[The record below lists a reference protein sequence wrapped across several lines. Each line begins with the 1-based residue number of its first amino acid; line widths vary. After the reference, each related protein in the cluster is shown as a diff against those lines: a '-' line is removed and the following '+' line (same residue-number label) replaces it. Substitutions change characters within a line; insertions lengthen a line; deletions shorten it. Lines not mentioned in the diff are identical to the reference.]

1 MAIIIAILIGLA
13 VGQLIN
19 YFSDILPEARNFS
32 KPVCAHCST
41 PHTWTDYL
49 LYKSCKNCHRPRS
62 WRTYIVQF
70 LAIIASVLVWYYPPA
85 GMGYVLGILIL
96 IYFGIVMVI
105 DLEHRL
111 ILHPVSLAGA
121 LLGLITGLVM
131 RGIVP
136 TLVGGAAGFAIML
149 LFYMIGMW
157 FARYRAKR
165 MGTDDGEEALGFGD
179 VMLAGVLGLMLGW
192 PLIWFGLVLG
202 ILLGGV
208 ISLVIILY
216 LVVSGR
222 YKTMSFFIAYGPYL
236 IIGATILLFFP
247 SVLAALLS

>member
-41 PHTWTDYL
+41 PHT
-49 LYKSCKNCHRPRS
+49 CPRS